1 MTRAELIA
9 LTDLS
14 RKSLPSIEQEE
25 TRVSALRAIAKALV
39 ENEDTILKANAYDVS
54 VAREKGV
61 REAMI
66 DRLSLT
72 KEKLATIAEAVNAV
86 ADLPSPTVLDREY
99 THKNG
104 MIIRRYRVPLGVV
117 GMIYEAR
124 PNVTVDA
131 AALCLRSGN
140 ACLLRGGSEAF
151 ASNKAL
157 VSVMREA
164 IASVGVDENAVTILE
179 DLSHETV
186 DTLLSLRG
194 HIDLVIPRGGKGLIR
209 RVVENAAVPVIETGA
224 GNCHVYVHESADI
237 PMAVRIL
244 DNAKTQRPSVC
255 NAAETL
261 LCDEKIAKDFLPLAK
276 KALDLHNV
284 EWRGCEKTCAILN
297 GIAAA
302 TEEDYDTE
310 YNDYVLSVKVVSDVD
325 EAIAHIA
332 RYSTRHSECIV
343 AENEDAVKR
352 FFSRV
357 DASTLYHNASTR
369 FTDGG
374 EFGLGAEIGIS
385 TQKLHARGPFAL
397 EALTTTQYR
406 VYGNGETR

>member
-1 MTRAELIA
+1 MTRAELIT
-9 LTDLS
+9 LTDAS
-14 RKSLPSIEQEE
+14 RAALPTLEGEE
-25 TRVSALRAIAKALV
+25 TRISALEAIAEALV
-39 ENEDTILKANAYDVS
+39 KNQEDILTENKKDVEA
-54 VAREKGV
+54 AREKGV

-66 DRLSLT
+66 DRLALSA
-72 KEKLATIAEAVNAV
+72 EKLSAIAEAVKSV
-86 ADLPSPTVLDREY
+86 AALPSPTTLDRDY

-104 MIIRRYRVPLGVV
+104 MKIRRYRVPLGVV

-151 ASNKAL
+151 ASNKCL
-157 VSVMREA
+157 VRVMREA
-164 IASVGVDENAVTILE
+164 IAAVGVDPNAISILE
-179 DLSHETV
+179 DLSYETV
-186 DTLLSLRG
+186 DMLLSLRG
-194 HIDLVIPRGGKGLIR
+194 HIDLVIPRGGKKLIR
-209 RVVENAAVPVIETGA
+209 RVVETAAVPVIETGA
-224 GNCHVYVHESADI
+224 GNCHVYVNKSADI
-237 PMAVRIL
+237 EMAVRIL

-261 LCDEKIAKDFLPLAK
+261 LCDESIAKDFLLLAK
-276 KALDLHNV
+276 KALDRHSV
-284 EWRGCEKTCAILN
+284 EWRGCEKTCAILH
-297 GIAAA
+297 GITPA

-310 YNDYVLSVKVVSDVD
+310 YNDYILSVKVVSDVD
-325 EAIAHIA
+325 EAIDHIS
-332 RYSTRHSECIV
+332 RYGTKHSECIV
-343 AENEDAVKR
+343 AEDESAVNR

-406 VYGNGETR
+406 VYGKGETR